1 MAAVSHHAPRSR
13 QDDVRHDTRDD
24 PRHDGRHDTRDDDR
38 SVGELVSAVTSDV
51 QTLFRQEVE
60 LAKIEVQQEAKAA
73 GKAAGMLGGAGFA
86 GYMVAVFG
94 SLAAVFGLANVM
106 DAGWAALIVT
116 GVWAVVGAVLYVMGR
131 SRMRTVSPTPE
142 QTVET
147 LKEDAKWARHPTR

>member
-73 GKAAGMLGGAGFA
+73 GKAAGMFGGAGFA